1 VRQLLIRCFLAF
13 IAALLL
19 TACQTTGPASIKGE
33 CQAFTNPGFAIQ
45 GKRRMDQQAVDRFL
59 ETGIVTCGWQRPK
72 S

>member
-19 TACQTTGPASIKGE
+19 TACQTTGPASVKGE

-59 ETGIVTCGWQRPK
+59 ETGIVTCGWPRPK
-72 S
+72 Q